1 MSSVHQVDGPYAL
14 RDHVERIRGLE
25 RSGALWIAV
34 GSYGLD
40 GVDDLLTPDS
50 PPFQNGWT
58 NSLGDEPPVA
68 FTIVDGWVH
77 IRGGYVG
84 GGDGT
89 VVFSLPVGFRPLQR
103 QRHVGTTALV
113 NHYSTYYIEPN
124 GDVVFGTVV

>member
-14 RDHVERIRGLE
+14 REHRNRLRALE
-25 RSGALWIAV
+25 DSGALFIFV

-68 FTIVDGWVH
+68 FTIVNGWVH
-77 IRGGYVG
+77 ILGGYVG

-89 VVFSLPVGFRPLQR
+89 VIFTLPIGYRPLAR
-103 QRHVGTTALV
+103 ARHVGGTGLA